1 VTSSRRSAVPAFEVM
16 AVLER
21 IDRLRAAGREVV
33 SLCAGEPS
41 GGAPTDVRE
50 RAARLHAEGGDLGY
64 TPALG
69 RPDLR
74 AAVAGHYHRWYGV
87 DVDPASVAIT
97 TGASGAF
104 VLLFLA
110 AFEAGDRVAVTRPG
124 YPAYGNVLHALGVE
138 VVDVPVGPGSGFQPT
153 VEQLDALASGG
164 GRLHGLVLAS
174 PANPTGSM
182 VDAAQ
187 LAALAGW
194 CRDHG
199 ARLVSDEIYHGI
211 TYPSDPSAPG
221 ARGATAAGLD
231 DAACVV
237 SSFSKYWGMT
247 GWRLGWSL
255 VPEDLRAA
263 VDALAG
269 NVALCPPTPAQLA
282 ALGAFTDRSYAEAD
296 ANVAALASTR
306 ALLLGS
312 LDRLGWG
319 PVAPADG
326 AFYLWADIGRQ
337 LGPHIDSVAWCRA
350 LLDEAGVAV
359 VPGTDMD
366 RVEGGRWVRASFAA
380 GPEVVAAAV
389 DRIVAWQAG
398 LG

>member
-1 VTSSRRSAVPAFEVM
+1 M
-16 AVLER
+16 AILER
-21 IDRLRAAGREVV
+21 ISLLEAAGHEIV

-50 RAARLHAEGGDLGY
+50 RAIDVHARGGALGY

-69 RPDLR
+69 RSELR
-74 AAVAGHYHRWYGV
+74 AAVAAHYERWYGV
-87 DVDPASVAIT
+87 EVDPASVAIT

-110 AFEAGDRVAVTRPG
+110 AFEAGDRVGVTRPG
-124 YPAYGNVLHALGVE
+124 YPAYANVLHALGVE
-138 VVDVPVGPGSGFQPT
+138 VVDVPVGPDTGFQPT
-153 VEQLDALASGG
+153 VDQLDALASTGG
-164 GRLHGLVLAS
+164 PLRGLVLAS

-182 VDAAQ
+182 VAAPQ

-199 ARLVSDEIYHGI
+199 ARLISDEIYHGI
-211 TYPSDPSAPG
+211 TYPADPSAPD
-221 ARGATAAGLD
+221 ARGATAAGLGG
-231 DAACVV
+231 ATCVV

-255 VPEDLRAA
+255 VPEDLRSA

-282 ALGAFTDRSYAEAD
+282 AVGAFTERSYEEAD
-296 ANVAALASTR
+296 AGVAGLADTR

-326 AFYLWADIGRQ
+326 AFYLWADIGGQ
-337 LGPHIDSVAWCRA
+337 LGPHADSGAWCRA
-350 LLDEAGVAV
+350 LLDEAGVAL

-366 RVEGGRWVRASFAA
+366 RVDGGRWVRASFAA
-380 GPEVVAAAV
+380 GPAVVAEAV
-389 DRIVAWQAG
+389 DRIVAWQPR
-398 LG
+398 